1 MNRIRNRLG
10 RVRAR
15 GNTQSAPAY
24 SVQPPARDGS
34 STAVTVAIWVLILL
48 MILPEG
54 LVYDTPTTGGL
65 ALLPTE
71 GSPLT
76 RTLWLA
82 LLAFSATVTVS
93 RSGAALKLLR
103 QINPFLFVFIAL
115 VACSAFWSIEPA
127 ITLRRLLRVITVLLT
142 AMALAVTSSE
152 TRRLQSVLR
161 PVLTTLL
168 VASIIFVIA
177 APDLAIMQSDQP
189 ELVGAWH
196 GVATQKNGLGSLAA
210 IALIL
215 WVHAWLTRESRSW
228 VVLFGAGVSA
238 ICLINSRS
246 SSSLMATVFS
256 IVLMLMLLRS
266 PTSMRRYV
274 PYLIGLFAATLLIYS
289 LAVLNL
295 VPGSA
300 TLLSPITL
308 ITGKDQTFSGRT
320 AVWAILNEHI
330 AYRPWLGSGFGAYW
344 VALPTSPS
352 MEMMQ
357 RLYFYPTEGHNG
369 YLDVINDLG
378 IIGGLCLLAYLVT
391 FLRQGLRVFAAMRP
405 QGALYLVLLFEQ
417 LVGNLSESRW
427 FNVLTFDFV
436 IMTMVTISMAK
447 TLIEQ
452 RLQNRPAAPDRTP
465 RLTPRPLVARPGRP
479 A

>member
-1 MNRIRNRLG
+1 MINRNRN
-10 RVRAR
+10 AQ
-15 GNTQSAPAY
+15 TPPAY
-24 SVQPPARDGS
+24 TAQPPVRDGS
-34 STAVTVAIWVLILL
+34 ATAVTVAIWVLILL

-54 LVYDTPTTGGL
+54 LVYETPTAGGL
-65 ALLPTE
+65 GLLPTE

-82 LLAFSATVTVS
+82 LLAFSAAVTLS
-93 RSGAALKLLR
+93 RSGVALRLLR

-127 ITLRRLLRVITVLLT
+127 ITLRRLLRLITILLT
-142 AMALAVTSSE
+142 AMALAVTSSQ
-152 TRRLQSVLR
+152 TVRFQSVLR

-177 APDLAIMQSDQP
+177 APEMAIMQSDQP

-210 IALIL
+210 ISLIL
-215 WVHAWLTRESRSW
+215 WVHAWLTRESRNW
-228 VVLFGAGVSA
+228 IVLFGAAVSA

-246 SSSLMATVFS
+246 SSSLMATAFS

-266 PTSMRRYV
+266 PTSLRRYV

-295 VPGSA
+295 VPGSG

-344 VALPTSPS
+344 VQLPTSPS
-352 MEMMQ
+352 MEMLQ

-378 IIGGLCLLAYLVT
+378 IFGGVCLLAYLVT
-391 FLRQGLRVFAAMRP
+391 FLRQGLRVFAALRP

-427 FNVLTFDFV
+427 FNVLTFDFI
-436 IMTMVTISMAK
+436 IMTMVTVSMAK

-452 RLQNRPAAPDRTP
+452 RLQNRPAAPGRSKRTAA
-465 RLTPRPLVARPGRP
+465 RPLAARSGRL
-479 A
+479 ASR

>member
-1 MNRIRNRLG
+1 MYRNRNRLSRLSG
-10 RVRAR
+10 RDNAP
-15 GNTQSAPAY
+15 SPPAY
-24 SVQPPARDGS
+24 AAQPPARDGS
-34 STAVTVAIWVLILL
+34 SIAVTVAIWVLILL

-54 LVYDTPTTGGL
+54 LVYEAPTTGLGV
-65 ALLPTE
+65 LPTE

-82 LLAFSATVTVS
+82 LLAFSASVTLS

-103 QINPFLFVFIAL
+103 QINPFLFVFIGL
-115 VACSAFWSIEPA
+115 VACSALWSIEPE
-127 ITLRRLLRVITVLLT
+127 ITLRRLLRVITILLT
-142 AMALAVTSSE
+142 AMALAVTSSQ
-152 TRRLQSVLR
+152 THRFQSVLR
-161 PVLTTLL
+161 PLLTTLL
-168 VASIIFVIA
+168 VVSIIFVIA
-177 APDLAIMQSDQP
+177 APEMAIMQSDQP

-196 GVATQKNGLGSLAA
+196 GITTQKNALGSLAA
-210 IALIL
+210 ISLIL
-215 WVHAWLTRESRSW
+215 WVHAWLSRESRSS
-228 VVLFGAGVSA
+228 VVLFGAAVSA
-238 ICLINSRS
+238 TCLINSRS
-246 SSSLMATVFS
+246 SSSLMATAFS

-266 PTSMRRYV
+266 PTSLRRYL

-295 VPGSA
+295 VPGSG
-300 TLLSPITL
+300 TLLSPITM

-344 VALPTSPS
+344 VQLPTSPS

-378 IIGGLCLLAYLVT
+378 IVGGFCLLAYLVT
-391 FLRQGLRVFAAMRP
+391 FLRQGLRVFAGLRP
-405 QGALYLVLLFEQ
+405 QGALYLTLLFEQ

-427 FNVLTFDFV
+427 FNVLAFDFV
-436 IMTMVTISMAK
+436 IMTMVTVSMAK
-447 TLIEQ
+447 TLIDQ
-452 RLQNRPAAPDRTP
+452 RLQNRPAAPYRSKRMGT
-465 RLTPRPLVARPGRP
+465 RPLAAR
-479 A
+479 

>member
-1 MNRIRNRLG
+1 MYRNRNRLG
-10 RVRAR
+10 RVSEA
-15 GNTQSAPAY
+15 
-24 SVQPPARDGS
+24 QPRVRDGS
-34 STAVTVAIWVLILL
+34 SVAVTVAIWVLILL

-54 LVYDTPTTGGL
+54 LVYEAPTTGLGF
-65 ALLPTE
+65 LPTE

-76 RTLWLA
+76 RTLWLG
-82 LLAFSATVTVS
+82 LLAFSAAVTLS
-93 RSGAALKLLR
+93 RSGVALRLLR

-115 VACSAFWSIEPA
+115 VACSALWSIEPA
-127 ITLRRLLRVITVLLT
+127 ITLRRLLRLITILLT
-142 AMALAVTSSE
+142 AMALAVTSSQ
-152 TRRLQSVLR
+152 TDRFQRVLR

-177 APDLAIMQSDQP
+177 APEMAIMQSDQP

-210 IALIL
+210 ISLIL
-215 WVHAWLTRESRSW
+215 WMHAWLTRETRSW
-228 VVLFGAGVSA
+228 VVLFGAAVSA

-246 SSSLMATVFS
+246 SSSLMATAFS
-256 IVLMLMLLRS
+256 VVLLLMLLRS
-266 PTSMRRYV
+266 PTSLRRYV

-295 VPGSA
+295 VPGSG

-344 VALPTSPS
+344 VQLPTSPS
-352 MEMMQ
+352 MEMVQ

-378 IIGGLCLLAYLVT
+378 IIGGFCLLAYLVT
-391 FLRQGLRVFAAMRP
+391 FLRQGLRVFAALRP
-405 QGALYLVLLFEQ
+405 QGALYLTLLFEQ

-436 IMTMVTISMAK
+436 IMTMVTVSMGK
-447 TLIEQ
+447 TLIDQ
-452 RLQNRPAAPDRTP
+452 RLKNRPTAPELSKRAATRT
-465 RLTPRPLVARPGRP
+465 LAARSGRP